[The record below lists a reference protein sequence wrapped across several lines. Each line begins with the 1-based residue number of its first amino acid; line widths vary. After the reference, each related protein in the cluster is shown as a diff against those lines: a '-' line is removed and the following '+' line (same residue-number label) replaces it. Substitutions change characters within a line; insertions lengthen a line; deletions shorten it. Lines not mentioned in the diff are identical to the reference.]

1 MKRLLCIVGS
11 MNAGGAETFLMKMYR
26 ALDREKYQMDFA
38 VAELGKGF
46 YDDEIISMGG
56 NIYHIIPKSKGA
68 LKNFNDIRRL
78 VKDNNYNYVM
88 RISQHSLSGLELLA
102 AKLGGAKVRI
112 FRSSNSNTT
121 SNSKLNQ
128 ILHKLCMFMPN
139 IFSTVRIAPSTEAA
153 EFMFGDGCIEQ
164 GKAELLPN
172 AIDTNTFKYNE
183 MLRKHIRNEFNID
196 TNKLVVGHI
205 GRFNQQ
211 KNHKFLID
219 VFAEVLKQK
228 PNALLML
235 VGDGEKKSEIQE
247 QIKSL
252 GIEESVIFTGI
263 RSDVPALLSAMDVFV
278 FPSFYEGMPN
288 TVIEAQATGLPCVI
302 ANTITREAGVTDCV
316 RFKSLH
322 DFAESWADKTLSL
335 FDKDKADRSFYSD
348 KMKNAGY
355 DIDSCVKKFVKL
367 TFEGGVEKNA
377 IKCK

>member
-26 ALDREKYQMDFA
+26 ALDKQKYQMDFA
-38 VAELGKGF
+38 VAELEKGF
-46 YDDEIISMGG
+46 YDDEIVSMGG
-56 NIYHIIPKSKGA
+56 KIHHIIPKSKGI

-78 VKDNNYNYVM
+78 VRDNNYNYVM

-102 AKLGGAKVRI
+102 AELGGAKVRI

-139 IFSTVRIAPSTEAA
+139 TFSTVRIAPSTEAA
-153 EFMFGDGCIEQ
+153 NFMFGEDCIKQ
-164 GKAELLPN
+164 GRAELLPN

-183 MLRKHIRNEFNID
+183 TLRKQIRNEFNI
-196 TNKLVVGHI
+196 NENELVVGHI

-211 KNHKFLID
+211 KNHKFLIE

-235 VGDGEKKSEIQE
+235 VGDGEKKREIKE
-247 QIKSL
+247 QIKAL
-252 GIEESVIFTGI
+252 GIEKSVIFTGI
-263 RSDVPALLSAMDVFV
+263 RSDVPALLSAMDMFV

-302 ANTITREAGVTDCV
+302 ADTITEEAGVTDCV
-316 RFKSLH
+316 HFKSLA
-322 DFAESWADKTLSL
+322 DSAEEWAHTALSL
-335 FDKDKADRSFYSD
+335 LVDCKAERACY
-348 KMKNAGY
+348 KKQMQNAGY
-355 DIDSCVKKFVKL
+355 DIESSVKQFVSLIFAK
-367 TFEGGVEKNA
+367 
-377 IKCK
+377 